1 MSQARAAAIGAGLAL
16 SSDGVKGRQ
25 PNPLAESLTRRQK
38 RVFALAGGLVLV
50 VLVAIGAWSLS
61 DPGSYGRSR
70 HGCINVVMPSTTGA
84 GTVHG
89 CGGTAQAM
97 CQRASARHDRL
108 ARLTRVQCK
117 RAGIGP

>member
-1 MSQARAAAIGAGLAL
+1 M
-16 SSDGVKGRQ
+16 KGRH
-25 PNPLAESLTRRQK
+25 PNPLGESLTRRQK

-50 VLVAIGAWSLS
+50 VLAAIGAWSLS
-61 DPGSYGRSR
+61 DSGSYGRSR

-89 CGGTAQAM
+89 CGDTAQAM
-97 CQRASARHDRL
+97 CQRAHTGHDRL

-117 RAGIGP
+117 LAGIAP